1 MSYLL
6 NSKTI
11 KQADLSFESTSIMS
25 KIQSSEKEFLWVH
38 ANEVTDIV
46 KLQNIFN
53 LHPLEV
59 ESVINQNHP
68 SKIEGYE
75 GYIFAIIDGVKEG
88 IRKRKDSES
97 SKDGIKKVDS
107 KTENKLDKEDKILV
121 EDDLFIFLEHKW
133 IITINFH
140 NGQFKDKIKKRLE
153 HFIHQSTIR
162 DTSSSN
168 PSFDNIIIPES
179 KDIEKMNEAVFR
191 IALEEM
197 ISSYYP
203 VLDSLRENLGK
214 AEDYIL
220 DNDKGGNKVTRN
232 QLSDLLLIRRKITTV
247 ERALDMISRAV
258 DDFTGNIGII
268 DQDIS
273 SNDLTN
279 IESRLTRIFGKQDL
293 LTIETIRHMY
303 WIRGKIKY
311 LLNDLANIHNRILNL
326 HEAYNSS
333 LSANLNETIRT
344 LTVIATIVLPLTLIT
359 GIYGMNFKV
368 IPELSSP
375 YGYYYA
381 LSLLLAVGGGM
392 VLYFRKRRWI

>member
-1 MSYLL
+1 
-6 NSKTI
+6 
-11 KQADLSFESTSIMS
+11 
-25 KIQSSEKEFLWVH
+25 
-38 ANEVTDIV
+38 
-46 KLQNIFN
+46 
-53 LHPLEV
+53 
-59 ESVINQNHP
+59 
-68 SKIEGYE
+68 
-75 GYIFAIIDGVKEG
+75 
-88 IRKRKDSES
+88 
-97 SKDGIKKVDS
+97 
-107 KTENKLDKEDKILV
+107 
-121 EDDLFIFLEHKW
+121 
-133 IITINFH
+133 
-140 NGQFKDKIKKRLE
+140 
-153 HFIHQSTIR
+153 
-162 DTSSSN
+162 
-168 PSFDNIIIPES
+168 
-179 KDIEKMNEAVFR
+179 MNEAVFR

-214 AEDYIL
+214 AEEYIL

-333 LSANLNETIRT
+333 LSANLNETIRS

-392 VLYFRKRRWI
+392 FLYFRKRRWI